1 VSTEQCYKTLVRPQ
15 LEYSSSIWDNVS
27 NATSTKSNQFSGTL
41 HVSPVVITDR
51 HLMCQPCAGAV
62 VGFTPAGACSRVLM
76 LYRIRNGLVVIPT
89 AAYLEPVPICT
100 RRFDTRYV
108 QIQCNT
114 GTYIRPS
121 FQVQSSR
128 GTLCQSTFASY
139 LLTVSRHISAVSSF
153 RFICAPDRF

>member
-1 VSTEQCYKTLVRPQ
+1 MSTEQCYKTLVRPQ

-27 NATSTKSNQFSGTL
+27 NATSTKSNRFSGTL

-51 HLMCQPCAGAV
+51 HLMCQRCAGAV
-62 VGFTPAGACSRVLM
+62 VGFTPARACSRVLM

-100 RRFDTRYV
+100 RRFDTKYV

-121 FQVQSSR
+121 SQVQSSR